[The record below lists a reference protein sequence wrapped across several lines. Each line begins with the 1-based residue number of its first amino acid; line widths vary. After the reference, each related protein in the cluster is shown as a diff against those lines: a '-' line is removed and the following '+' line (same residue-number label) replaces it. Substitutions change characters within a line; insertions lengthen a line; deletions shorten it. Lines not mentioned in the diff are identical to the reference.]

1 MDNGTRLLL
10 RLLGVRNGLWLWV
23 LDHIHSSFYHVR
35 LDGDG
40 NGADLGHAV
49 LGGVLRVL
57 IQNTLALV
65 RLRPVFG
72 EETVADPFIPRS
84 SERLGE
90 DTTLARRL
98 IFLH

>member
-1 MDNGTRLLL
+1 M
-10 RLLGVRNGLWLWV
+10 RNGLRLRV
-23 LDHIHSSFYHVR
+23 LDHIHGGFYNVR

-40 NGADLGHAV
+40 DGADLGHAV
-49 LGGVLRVL
+49 LGGVLRIL

-72 EETVADPFIPRS
+72 EETVANPFIPRS
-84 SERLGE
+84 RERLGE
-90 DTTLARRL
+90 DTTLAHRL